1 MGLDI
6 RAFFTEEGI
15 DVFSEV
21 SVINL
26 TEADRRGA
34 LQLLPGASSVIV
46 FGKEVPAPAYKST
59 AEDKTRVMLRIAEAL
74 DNSAIRLARCL
85 NEEHLQARPVPL
97 YLPVQI
103 REGHVQGLVRL
114 KNVASSGKLG
124 SIGKSSLLLSP
135 HFGPRLLLSGVV
147 TNRPVPES
155 IPGDEIP
162 AVTGSSDSIPCTG
175 CGRCITVCPGGAF
188 GPEGVDVFRCLTVRA
203 WISPPL
209 VPLVL
214 WILGRKTLLSCAA
227 PFAPWIAR
235 MATIPC
241 SLCVTECPLFE
252 GSKVH
257 DQNAEGE
264 I

>member
-6 RAFFTEEGI
+6 SAFFNEEGI
-15 DVFSEV
+15 DIFSEV
-21 SVINL
+21 SVVNL
-26 TEADRRGA
+26 TDADRRDA

-46 FGKEVPAPAYKST
+46 FGKEVPVPAYKST

-74 DNSAIRLARCL
+74 DNSATRLARCL
-85 NEEHLQARPVPL
+85 NEEHFLAQSVPL
-97 YLPVQI
+97 YLPVRI
-103 REGHVQGLVRL
+103 RDGHVQGVVRL
-114 KNVASSGKLG
+114 KSVAASGKLG

-135 HFGPRLLLSGVV
+135 LYGPRLLLSGVV
-147 TNRPVPES
+147 TSRPVPES
-155 IPGDEIP
+155 IPGDEIT
-162 AVTGSSDSIPCTG
+162 AVTGVPDSIPCTG
-175 CGRCITVCPGGAF
+175 CGRCIRVCPGGAF
-188 GPEGVDVFRCLTVRA
+188 GPQGVEVFRCRTVRT

-209 VPLVL
+209 VPLLL
-214 WILGRKTLLSCAA
+214 WILGRKTLLTCAA

-241 SLCVTECPLFE
+241 SLCVTECPLFL
-252 GSKVH
+252 GSELH